1 MIRFTHILL
10 ILFIA
15 SSTAVF
21 AQADVLKDLK
31 AEVNQD
37 GHVVLTWSSP
47 PGQLPWQYQIARG
60 NPFPD
65 RMIAQIYNPTT
76 VQFTDY
82 NVEAGAIYTYG
93 VAAIYSDN
101 SYVSANVTI
110 KVVPPAQ
117 GLQFVSRPKTTAMV
131 GDEYVYA
138 PAIDVNNP
146 GQISYMLINEPDG
159 MVVKN
164 VVGGS
169 YISWVPE
176 RRGEYNMTLV
186 ATNWVTFARA
196 IQEFSITVSDKPGS
210 IQGIVRTLTGDP
222 MPEAELSFWQVAQ
235 NGMTMKFHTISE
247 EDGSFELEHVQPG
260 RIYAYCKS
268 PTDDYQSQWYI
279 NAASLPGAL
288 ERTLR
293 QLGSLTYDFYLIPK
307 SGFPAPVTG
316 RVTDN
321 HGQPITDAHV
331 SFIRKEDFIH
341 IGDTA
346 GINSTSFEAQFGW
359 RSSVVDTFVTTDFDG
374 RFQLNLAAES
384 DYYTFVEQDGYLGTF
399 IGDETN
405 ALQARAQR
413 IPNSGTVLNYTLPA
427 VDSPTSTNQI
437 IGQVRSQASGVSK
450 QATIVLIDSELKRGA
465 GGGHTYKTYKS
476 IVTDSN
482 GVFQFRNLAASSSTS
497 LLAIP
502 MDPRLAPQY
511 YHENGGR
518 MNFIESQELPPNGT
532 IQNIDFE
539 LQETVRSGIGSFYG
553 KVVLRR
559 GIDRIPLPG
568 TLVIAEHAE
577 TGKIAGYAITDS
589 TGTYSITGME
599 SEHYLLYA
607 DNPAYSYRVN
617 YSPAKPSE
625 PMPVSMTYVK
635 ESDMSRISQ
644 VNFFIDDLKTGTGI
658 ETNVTPE
665 SVALY
670 QNYPNPFN
678 PSTTIHY
685 SVPRRQHVT
694 LRVFSTLGEEI
705 AVLVSTD
712 VDPGYHAVEFDASN
726 LPSGI
731 YFYQLQSEDVLLS
744 KRMMLVK

>member
-1 MIRFTHILL
+1 MIRHTYILL
-10 ILFIA
+10 VLFFAA
-15 SSTAVF
+15 SGAVF
-21 AQADVLKDLK
+21 AQTSALEDLK
-31 AEVNQD
+31 AEINQD
-37 GHVVLTWSSP
+37 GHVVLTWSTP

-82 NVEAGAIYTYG
+82 NVEAGATYTYG

-110 KVVPPAQ
+110 KVVPPAN
-117 GLQFVSRPKTTAMV
+117 GLNFVSRPRTTAIV
-131 GDEYVYA
+131 GEEYVYA
-138 PAIDVNNP
+138 PSVDGNNP

-169 YISWVPE
+169 YISWVPQQK
-176 RRGEYNMTLV
+176 GEYSMTLV

-196 IQEFSITVSDKPGS
+196 IQEFSITVADEPGS
-210 IQGIVRTLTGDP
+210 IQGMVRTLTGDP
-222 MPEAELSFWQVAQ
+222 MPDAELSFWQVAQ
-235 NGMTMKFHTISE
+235 NGMTMKFHTVSA
-247 EDGSFELEHVQPG
+247 EDGSFELAHVQPG

-279 NAASLPGAL
+279 NGKSLRDAI

-293 QLGSLTYDFYLIPK
+293 RGESLAYEFYLIPDA
-307 SGFPAPVTG
+307 GFPAPVTG
-316 RVTDN
+316 RVTDD
-321 HGQPITDAHV
+321 HGIGIEGAHV
-331 SFIRKEDFIH
+331 SFIRKEHFIH

-346 GINSTSFEAQFGW
+346 GINSTSFETQLSW
-359 RSSVVDTFVTTDFDG
+359 RSSVVDTFVTTELDG
-374 RFQLNLAAES
+374 RFQLNLPAGS
-384 DYYTFVEQDGYLGTF
+384 DYYTFVEHDGYLGTF

-405 ALQARAQR
+405 AMQARARR
-413 IPNSGTVLNYTLPA
+413 IPNNGTVLNYTLPA
-427 VDSPTSTNQI
+427 TSRTPHQI
-437 IGQVRSQASGVSK
+437 FGQVRSQASGTSK

-476 IVTDSN
+476 IVTDSL
-482 GVFQFRNLAASSSTS
+482 GVFQFRNLAESSSTS

-577 TGKIAGYAITDS
+577 TGRIAGYAITDS

-599 SEHYLLYA
+599 PEHYLLYA

-617 YSPAKPSE
+617 YSTAKPSE

-635 ESDMSRISQ
+635 SSDMSRISQ

-665 SVALY
+665 TVALY

-694 LRVFSTLGEEI
+694 LRVYSALGEEV
-705 AVLVSTD
+705 AVLVSQD
-712 VDPGYHAVEFDASN
+712 VDPGFHVVEFDASD

-731 YFYQLQSEDVLLS
+731 YFYQLQSDGALLS